1 MKLPLFFISL
11 FLLAGCASQPSAIFD
26 VNYGDTRA
34 SVIEKLGPPGN
45 RQFKEDYEAFQYC
58 TTGTSFGAS
67 TFNIIWLRNGLVT
80 GMNSYTVNHA
90 GMCSGHFRQIS
101 WEDAP
106 DHIIEIREKN

>member
-1 MKLPLFFISL
+1 MKFFGLIIP
-11 FLLAGCASQPSAIFD
+11 FLLLVGCASQPSAMFE
-26 VNYGDTRA
+26 VNYGDTKS
-34 SVIEKLGPPGN
+34 SVIEKLGPPEN